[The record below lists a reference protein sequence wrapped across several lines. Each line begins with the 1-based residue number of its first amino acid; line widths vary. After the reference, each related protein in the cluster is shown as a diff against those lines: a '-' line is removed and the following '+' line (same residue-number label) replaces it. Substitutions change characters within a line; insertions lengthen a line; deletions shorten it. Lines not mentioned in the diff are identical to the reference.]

1 MSHPIISPLADCRIQ
16 LDDKGGLIIPEDLT
30 RPEFYEAYRRAR
42 RYKSWVKAWTRRL
55 EEFGLAAYGL
65 EEMQGMY
72 EQLGME
78 LGDDQTKPEG
88 ISVNASDKS
97 TAIITIEGVA
107 KQFEMWERKMR
118 PEIPNWDS
126 ENLKR
131 ATELLKPIAAKW
143 RELTQML
150 ADKQGLE

>member
-107 KQFEMWERKMR
+107 QQFVMWERKMSGK
-118 PEIPNWDS
+118 IPDWS
-126 ENLKR
+126 AETLKR
-131 ATELLKPIAAKW
+131 AIDILEPIDAKL
-143 RELTQML
+143 RELRQML
-150 ADKQGLE
+150 ADKEVVG